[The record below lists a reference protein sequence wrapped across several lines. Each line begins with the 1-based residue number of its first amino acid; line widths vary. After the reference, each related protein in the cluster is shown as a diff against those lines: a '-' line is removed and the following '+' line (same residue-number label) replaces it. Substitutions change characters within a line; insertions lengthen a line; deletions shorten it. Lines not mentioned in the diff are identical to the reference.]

1 MYTIRFYSF
10 LMHNSPII
18 YNDQRPSVH
27 PFLYH
32 IDLVKQHLSR
42 FSRESGSILSE
53 DKHNVK
59 HFFKLFLIFF
69 QKVVFCLFFNSLNV
83 FFI

>member
-32 IDLVKQHLSR
+32 IDLIKQQLSR
-42 FSRESGSILSE
+42 FFRESDPILSE
-53 DKHNVK
+53 DWNNVK

-69 QKVVFCLFFNSLNV
+69 QKASFLFIFQRAQ
-83 FFI
+83 